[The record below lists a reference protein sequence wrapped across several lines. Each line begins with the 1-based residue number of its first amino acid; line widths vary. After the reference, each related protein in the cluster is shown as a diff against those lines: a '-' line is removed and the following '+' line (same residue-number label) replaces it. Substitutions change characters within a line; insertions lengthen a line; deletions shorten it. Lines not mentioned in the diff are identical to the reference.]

1 MHSRTRMTAIAF
13 AARGMED
20 MVQLALLPTECK
32 PRRSRVFFG
41 TQMGA
46 SRGIRRP
53 SAFHSDACGKLVLQS
68 ARGAMHVR
76 ILLQITGDDGTPG
89 PADEIAVLKKR
100 VERPEDLGLSLAEG
114 KALTAAIQRHVVQ
127 AQVGLW
133 TERHRCCDTC
143 GVRRRSK
150 GSYPVVFRTLYGD
163 VKLASPRLHRC
174 PCQDTEGPST
184 VSPLRTLIPGR
195 IAPERLYLE
204 ARWSSLVPYAAAAE
218 LLTDVLPI
226 ASGANR
232 TTVRAHALRVAER
245 AEDELGDE
253 RPCFIEGCRAEWQ
266 ALPIPEGRIVAALG
280 GGYVRNWNDRKSNFE
295 LIVGRS
301 MPEDRAPRYLGL
313 VHGYDRKPKR
323 RLFEL
328 LKSQGLQA
336 NQDVT
341 FLTDGGE
348 EVRALT
354 ELVTPEAE
362 HVLDWFHITMRLTVL
377 SQYARGVAHHDKAE
391 GARLLASLDSIKWL
405 LWHGNQHRAG
415 EEVAFFEDDV
425 DGLTMD
431 YPNLGKF
438 ARAAHEFAV
447 YIASNAG
454 SLINYGERF
463 RSGERISSCLA
474 ESTVNAVISKRFA
487 KRQQM
492 QWTKR
497 GAHLLLQTRPRTLDG
512 TLRPLFERWYPGLA
526 NDNGNG
532 VAQAAAA

>member
-1 MHSRTRMTAIAF
+1 
-13 AARGMED
+13 
-20 MVQLALLPTECK
+20 
-32 PRRSRVFFG
+32 
-41 TQMGA
+41 
-46 SRGIRRP
+46 
-53 SAFHSDACGKLVLQS
+53 
-68 ARGAMHVR
+68 MHVR

-89 PADEIAVLKKR
+89 PADEIAVLEKR
-100 VERPEDLGLSLAEG
+100 AERPEDLGISLAEG
-114 KALTAAIQRHVVQ
+114 KALTAAIQRRVVQ
-127 AQVGLW
+127 AQVGSW
-133 TERHRCCDTC
+133 TERHRGCDTC

-150 GSYPVVFRTLYGD
+150 GRYPVVFRTLYGD

-174 PCQDTEGPST
+174 PCQDAEVPST
-184 VSPLRTLIPGR
+184 ISPLRTLIPGR

-204 ARWSSLVPYAAAAE
+204 ARWSSLVPYATAAE

-232 TTVRAHALRVAER
+232 TTVREHALRVAER
-245 AEDELGDE
+245 AEAELGDE

-266 ALPIPEGRIVAALG
+266 ALPIPEGRIVAALD

-328 LKSQGLQA
+328 LKSQELQA
-336 NQDVT
+336 NQEVT

-348 EVRALT
+348 EVRSLA
-354 ELVTPEAE
+354 ELVTPDAE

-377 SQYARGVAHHDKAE
+377 GQYARGVAPYDAAE
-391 GARLLASLDSIKWL
+391 STRLLKSLERVKWL
-405 LWHGNQHRAG
+405 LWHGNRHRVG
-415 EEVAFFEDDV
+415 EEIAFLENDV
-425 DGLTMD
+425 DGLELD

-438 ARAAHEFAV
+438 VRATHEFAV
-447 YIASNAG
+447 YIATNAG

-463 RSGERISSCLA
+463 RAGERISSCLA

-497 GAHLLLQTRPRTLDG
+497 GAHLLLQTRTRALDG

-526 NDNGNG
+526 NDNENRAGQA
-532 VAQAAAA
+532 VAA